1 MSGPGRPA
9 GRAEGAGS
17 FLGSGWSFP
26 PSFLRSGGTVEMS
39 QGVKDIE
46 ESLVILLSTELGER
60 LMRPDYGC
68 DIRRQLFEPLDATAT
83 AYVKELVNIAI
94 LYHEPRIDLTAL
106 RLVPVPEE
114 GRMDIVIDYVVRNTN
129 SGHNFVF
136 PYYIREGTNL
146 KR

>member
-1 MSGPGRPA
+1 
-9 GRAEGAGS
+9 
-17 FLGSGWSFP
+17 
-26 PSFLRSGGTVEMS
+26 MS